1 MSAYGHHRPRTKPPP
16 PRPPPPLF
24 VDLTGPDTHPTH
36 PTPTPPLPL
45 DLAEATTRTYE
56 GAHLCPKTATQ
67 NSRTRRRL
75 RFAAAPSPSP
85 LFIQPSKV
93 YSSSTTTT
101 TTTTTTSTTIATATP
116 SSSSSSSSSA
126 AGGRLQQQQQQ
137 KQKQILPQPSKADFA
152 RPGPRRDNKPKP
164 YVLEPPP
171 PAQLYPES
179 RCTDFFPWRG
189 NHAEDHVTDAQ
200 ARNGQFDKLFVGK
213 GNNEQASA
221 RASLTPIFKQKAGLA
236 TMSSL
241 FLTVLD
247 KRQKYGRFT
256 APSTFKPPPRV
267 TLPDARREAW
277 LRDLASPNVSL
288 RKLSRTIPH
297 GLKGPVLLDQCT
309 AKGVPTA
316 RAVWF
321 ARCVG
326 ANELRG
332 LKRKGVGSFAVG
344 SETKWIKEWTTQV
357 TRFLEK
363 TIVGCTATEGWKAKM
378 LYAIRLSAHLYWEN
392 LLDKTLF
399 LEWFLGFLEACSLDM
414 LPMAYMLSSIYW
426 DELLRTRRLGR
437 RLAEALLGKAEAII
451 AAEEN
456 EVYAPLMHRLSV
468 MLADILV
475 SHRESLVIA
484 NSWDGYKDVLS
495 RSVHRRNPTIRS
507 CLANLTARNKN
518 LLAPL
523 DHNAKAATTLSPQRK
538 LINTL
543 DAITLPYNLDELWAK
558 CYSSTTTMAPADLV
572 QVLCEWG
579 TTSLRVGVHRVYI
592 AAALLRAAA
601 ARTSPAAVHEQL
613 LHFLETFG
621 TKVAGSKHDAYLLIS
636 ELVRSKTFALAA
648 YMKWLIA
655 RGSLYGFDTMHAS
668 NPCHVRLLAEIP
680 VYTAPTAHRNLRKIL
695 LANAGYDVTEEAR
708 ALAQAK
714 EILAGRLAGDGA
726 EEALTERE
734 TAFFA
739 GLSRTVM
746 CELGIWIRDNVR
758 MHVVKGAPVGRDNW
772 RDLSVE
778 VGITAVTTGQFVLL
792 RGLLE
797 MFQDMA
803 VLVDVVKM
811 VSSSDSSSTL
821 SEAAD
826 TVSYNAEA
834 FSALGAVNECLR
846 LLHNRYKKLQLRRRL
861 ERFLV
866 VALAELAAVPGAS
879 GEIRRQLEED
889 LAAQAR
895 CEPRV
900 GMANSPVSD
909 TMADVFDGGNEE
921 IDRLLAAGAS
931 IDNHNLS
938 RLFETIVS
946 KVETTF
952 DDAGAQSQGQGQLA
966 SSVGYLTKLRQFD
979 TPMFDDLMHSW
990 ITRLLQSSSRPP
1002 LPLLHTLSILVAS
1015 STLALRTVVTG
1026 TLAAPKPT
1034 ADLIAQTLEL
1044 LTAPLLPALSQCD
1057 MYSLRRKR
1065 KSFAQAA
1072 PALFVRLL
1080 RRAIALCAEQ
1090 QAQLTQRLRALVLS
1104 RGVLDLLRG
1113 VATERPQTLLEEV
1126 VEPLSRRGGP
1136 GVLLWLR
1143 RLVDHLLDDAES
1155 GDSTDLDP
1163 EVQVAQLVQYANDF
1177 SIGLCQLKMRIIFG
1191 SGGCGSGGGAV
1202 GGGGVG
1208 GVGGGEQENPLT
1220 KPFFQG
1226 IAATFKDRVNI
1237 WTDLVSV
1244 LNAECAA
1251 QIRHYAEELL
1261 LSSSTFPP
1269 VRLCLGPLE
1278 PSLPEGGEALARAL
1292 LAVIEA
1298 TAYSIPPGG
1307 VPGVAAALA
1316 EKLVMIVGGM
1326 EEGWEVDVG
1335 EWRCWLLLFLRHEFV
1350 RKDEELFD
1358 FVFDITSSFIDDLPD
1373 ETTQHI
1379 RRFTRGKKPTPRMSY
1394 LIGSS
1399 SGTEWLKAFQRGKM
1413 IDYPVKPWEKLAEP
1427 SPVMGENDTSVSL
1440 VLFMTRRGRC
1450 SRV

>member
-1 MSAYGHHRPRTKPPP
+1 
-16 PRPPPPLF
+16 
-24 VDLTGPDTHPTH
+24 
-36 PTPTPPLPL
+36 
-45 DLAEATTRTYE
+45 
-56 GAHLCPKTATQ
+56 
-67 NSRTRRRL
+67 
-75 RFAAAPSPSP
+75 
-85 LFIQPSKV
+85 
-93 YSSSTTTT
+93 
-101 TTTTTTSTTIATATP
+101 
-116 SSSSSSSSSA
+116 
-126 AGGRLQQQQQQ
+126 
-137 KQKQILPQPSKADFA
+137 
-152 RPGPRRDNKPKP
+152 
-164 YVLEPPP
+164 
-171 PAQLYPES
+171 
-179 RCTDFFPWRG
+179 
-189 NHAEDHVTDAQ
+189 
-200 ARNGQFDKLFVGK
+200 
-213 GNNEQASA
+213 
-221 RASLTPIFKQKAGLA
+221 
-236 TMSSL
+236 
-241 FLTVLD
+241 
-247 KRQKYGRFT
+247 
-256 APSTFKPPPRV
+256 
-267 TLPDARREAW
+267 
-277 LRDLASPNVSL
+277 
-288 RKLSRTIPH
+288 
-297 GLKGPVLLDQCT
+297 
-309 AKGVPTA
+309 
-316 RAVWF
+316 
-321 ARCVG
+321 
-326 ANELRG
+326 
-332 LKRKGVGSFAVG
+332 
-344 SETKWIKEWTTQV
+344 
-357 TRFLEK
+357 
-363 TIVGCTATEGWKAKM
+363 
-378 LYAIRLSAHLYWEN
+378 
-392 LLDKTLF
+392 
-399 LEWFLGFLEACSLDM
+399 
-414 LPMAYMLSSIYW
+414 
-426 DELLRTRRLGR
+426 
-437 RLAEALLGKAEAII
+437 
-451 AAEEN
+451 
-456 EVYAPLMHRLSV
+456 
-468 MLADILV
+468 
-475 SHRESLVIA
+475 
-484 NSWDGYKDVLS
+484 
-495 RSVHRRNPTIRS
+495 
-507 CLANLTARNKN
+507 
-518 LLAPL
+518 
-523 DHNAKAATTLSPQRK
+523 
-538 LINTL
+538 
-543 DAITLPYNLDELWAK
+543 
-558 CYSSTTTMAPADLV
+558 MAPADLV

-592 AAALLRAAA
+592 AAALLRTAA

-680 VYTAPTAHRNLRKIL
+680 VYAAPTAHRNLRKIL
-695 LANAGYDVTEEAR
+695 LANAGYDVAEEAR

-895 CEPRV
+895 CEPRA

-921 IDRLLAAGAS
+921 IDRLLASGAS

-952 DDAGAQSQGQGQLA
+952 DDAGTQSQGQLA

-979 TPMFDDLMHSW
+979 TPMFDDLMNSW

-1015 STLALRTVVTG
+1015 STLALSTVVTG
-1026 TLAAPKPT
+1026 TLSAPKPT
-1034 ADLIAQTLEL
+1034 ADLVAQTLEL
-1044 LTAPLLPALSQCD
+1044 LTAPLLPALSQCE

-1072 PALFVRLL
+1072 PAQFVRLL

-1090 QAQLTQRLRALVLS
+1090 QQQQQATQQQRLRALVLS
-1104 RGVLDLLRG
+1104 RGVLDLLRRL
-1113 VATERPQTLLEEV
+1113 ATERPQTLLEEV
-1126 VEPLSRRGGP
+1126 VEPLGRRGGP

-1191 SGGCGSGGGAV
+1191 SGGGGGGGGS

-1208 GVGGGEQENPLT
+1208 GVGGEQENPLT

-1335 EWRCWLLLFLRHEFV
+1335 EWRCWLLLFLRVVVLHRGAFGGRGGVAEGGRLVVGLGALLQVCFFFG
-1350 RKDEELFD
+1350 LFS
-1358 FVFDITSSFIDDLPD
+1358 VC
-1373 ETTQHI
+1373 
-1379 RRFTRGKKPTPRMSY
+1379 GNVCV
-1394 LIGSS
+1394 G
-1399 SGTEWLKAFQRGKM
+1399 
-1413 IDYPVKPWEKLAEP
+1413 VKRA
-1427 SPVMGENDTSVSL
+1427 VG
-1440 VLFMTRRGRC
+1440 
-1450 SRV
+1450 